1 MRSRLNRQRDL
12 FEAERKAWDIPSTQK
27 TLLVSLI
34 ERLLVEALVDQGPKI
49 GAFSETTTEADHE
62 QDLA

>member
-1 MRSRLNRQRDL
+1 MRPRLNQQRDL

-34 ERLLVEALVDQGPKI
+34 ERLLVEALVDQDPKI